1 MADNFVRKTV
11 QKRNVLPKVDFYD
24 IGDFV
29 ILNSG
34 SLFLVTTDGKIKK
47 FQQIP
52 NFGHISV
59 LDTRIKKLEQ
69 TVADHE
75 TRIKALET
83 PAK

>member
-11 QKRNVLPKVDFYD
+11 QKINVLPKVDFYD

-34 SLFLVTTDGKIKK
+34 SLFFVNTNGKNKK

-52 NFGHISV
+52 NFGHING

-69 TVADHE
+69 KVADHE